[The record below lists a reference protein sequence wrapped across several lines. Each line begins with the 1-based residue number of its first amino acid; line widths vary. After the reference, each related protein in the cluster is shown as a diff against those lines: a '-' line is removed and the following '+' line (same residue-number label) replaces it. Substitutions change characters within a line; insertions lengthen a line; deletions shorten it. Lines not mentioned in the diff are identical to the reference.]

1 MMAYKN
7 NLVCVVKCNGKVLR
21 EQGEFVTLP
30 FGSEYSLLFK
40 NLNSQRAVLSIEID
54 GQDVLDGNEIVIAS
68 NSERELKG
76 FMKGSNVSHAFKF
89 IQKTQKIAD
98 HRGDKI
104 DDGFIRIEYRFE
116 LAQPVVYRKTII
128 HDHHH
133 VDHHHHHT
141 FHSYTPT
148 YGSSCRG
155 ISKGITGQSV
165 GLSDSNISSSL
176 SYDSEPRA
184 TGKVES
190 NVTMDSL
197 DASQIQQDEGITVK
211 GSEQNQQFT
220 STTVGELSEPET
232 IILRLKGTTS
242 KGKVHVPITIQTKL
256 TCETCGTKSKS
267 SVKFCPDC
275 GTNLQ

>member
-1 MMAYKN
+1 MMVYQNK
-7 NLVCVVKCNGKVLR
+7 LVCVVKCNGKVLR

-40 NLNSQRAVLSIEID
+40 NLNSQRAVITIEID
-54 GQDVLDGNEIVIAS
+54 GQDVLDGNEIVIAA

-76 FMKGSNVSHAFKF
+76 FMKGSSVSNAFKF

-104 DDGFIRIEYRFE
+104 DDGFIRVEYRYE
-116 LAQPVVYRKTII
+116 IEKPVVYRKTII

-133 VDHHHHHT
+133 VNHHHHHT
-141 FHSYTPT
+141 FHSYTPPV

-155 ISKGITGQSV
+155 ITGQSV
-165 GLSDSNISSSL
+165 GMGDSVISSSL
-176 SYDSEPRA
+176 SHDSEPKA
-184 TGKVES
+184 QASVES

-197 DASQIQQDEGITVK
+197 DVSNIQQDEGITVK
-211 GSEQNQQFT
+211 GSEQTQQFT
-220 STTVGELSEPET
+220 ATTVGDLTPPDT
-232 IILRLKGTTS
+232 IIIRLRGENS
-242 KGKVHVPITIQTKL
+242 KGKVHTPITIQTKL

-267 SVKFCPDC
+267 SVKYCPDC